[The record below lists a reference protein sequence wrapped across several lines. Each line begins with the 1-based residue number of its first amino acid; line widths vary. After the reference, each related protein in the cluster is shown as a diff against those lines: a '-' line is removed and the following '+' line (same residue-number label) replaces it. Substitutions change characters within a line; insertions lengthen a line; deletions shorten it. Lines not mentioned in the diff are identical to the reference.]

1 MQSAQSKFQENKFGI
16 NFKQKAKKSK
26 VFSYSRIRSLKA
38 ASWNHKRKK
47 KKKKIYH
54 AYLSKEN
61 ISTPIHVC
69 VTYSWRYILIF
80 MSQSLLFSHQPVTV
94 HTS

>member
-47 KKKKIYH
+47 KRKRSTMHIYLKKISRH
-54 AYLSKEN
+54 Q
-61 ISTPIHVC
+61 
-69 VTYSWRYILIF
+69 F
-80 MSQSLLFSHQPVTV
+80 MSVLPIPGDIF
-94 HTS
+94 